1 MSSESFGW
9 SWHSG
14 VLWRGDSVYWGLAGK
29 SKFFGLL
36 EGQAGVEASLTQ
48 GCRGEC
54 WSTALAPLALVGTKF
69 NLSSMLLQWFNLDNV
84 CRLTGLFK
92 FQEWWMIWGTC
103 QVFLLILL
111 FRSSLE
117 LKGDLMSWWL
127 KSWVWACVPVFL
139 LPQEMFWNLNISWPI
154 FSVFGDRRG
163 FFLECL
169 QMYSALGLA
178 ELGP

>member
-92 FQEWWMIWGTC
+92 FQEWWMIWATQLGNS
-103 QVFLLILL
+103 VI
-111 FRSSLE
+111 RSF
-117 LKGDLMSWWL
+117 
-127 KSWVWACVPVFL
+127 CF
-139 LPQEMFWNLNISWPI
+139 MFWRMGFKWTWYWLMENEAHAKAACSI
-154 FSVFGDRRG
+154 FFYKGN
-163 FFLECL
+163 
-169 QMYSALGLA
+169 
-178 ELGP
+178 